1 MVALHA
7 FVGLLT
13 PGPPLG
19 RELPVLR
26 VLWVAPVVLL
36 AETGAIYLLPAS
48 ILPYA
53 LPVAHILLLPFLL
66 LNLRFIGVRLILAGL
81 ILNLLA
87 MVANGG
93 LMPVEMRAVE
103 AVGKHDGQELVIG
116 DHIDGSKNV
125 LLAREDVRLRGLTDV
140 ILLPVPQPFTRA
152 ISLGDIAIV
161 VGVAVVG
168 ASLARPILRKLR

>member
-1 MVALHA
+1 LTAPHALA
-7 FVGLLT
+7 GLFT
-13 PGPPLG
+13 PGPPLD
-19 RELPVLR
+19 RELPFLR
-26 VLWVAPVVLL
+26 ALWIAPVVLL

-53 LPVAHILLLPFLL
+53 LPAAHILLLPFLL
-66 LNLRFIGVRLILAGL
+66 LNLRFIGTRLILAGFM
-81 ILNLLA
+81 LNLLA

-93 LMPVEMRAVE
+93 LMPVEMSAVE
-103 AVGKHDGQELVIG
+103 AVGKHDNQELIVG

-125 LLAREDVRLRGLTDV
+125 LLARDDVRLRGLTDV

-161 VGVAVVG
+161 VGLAVIG
-168 ASLARPILRKLR
+168 ASLAWPRLRQPG